1 MLFEE
6 KVTIKNKTGL
16 HARPASKFVQKASQ
30 FNSEITIISDEDEVN
45 AKSIMGV
52 MSLGIAKDTEIKI
65 KAEGGDAEKALSE
78 LIEFVEV
85 EMPKEDK

>member
-6 KVTIKNKTGL
+6 KVIIKNKTGL
-16 HARPASKFVQKASQ
+16 HARPACKFVQKASQ
-30 FNSEITIISDEDEVN
+30 FKSEITIKQDEDEVN

-65 KAEGGDAEKALSE
+65 KAEGQDAEAALNE
-78 LIEFVEV
+78 LIEFVELK
-85 EMPKEDK
+85 MPEEDK